1 MTASTTASALIPIIL
16 SGGAGT
22 RLWPISRESSPKPFI
37 QLPDGQ
43 SLIEKTYRR
52 ALSLEGVKEVL
63 TVTNRDYYF
72 RCKDEFEMA
81 AREGYPDCQNGF
93 LLEPV
98 GRNTAPAIALAAL
111 YVQLQ
116 HGPDAVMLVLA
127 SDHLIND
134 VATFDRD
141 AAQAAALARAGWLVT
156 FGIRPSGPETGFGYL
171 QAGAP
176 VKGDLTSPGLKAL
189 RFVEKP
195 DSETARGYVEDGSY
209 FWNAG
214 MFCFTASTFLATLA
228 QTAPDLHRSALACWE
243 AAQGAWDVS
252 RRLIELPR
260 AEFAVL
266 PDISVDYAVMEKADR
281 VAIVPANFD
290 WNDIGSWNAIADLTP
305 ADGDGNRIQGEAV
318 THHVTNTY
326 LHSETRVIG
335 AIGLADIM
343 VVDTPD
349 AVLVAHRSQVQ
360 DIKILVNQ
368 LKSRGFDAATQHR
381 TASRPWGTYTVL
393 EDGPRF
399 KIKRIEVKPG
409 AALSLQMHYH
419 RAEHWIVVAGTAKV
433 INGGSELLLLTNES
447 TFIPAGHKHR
457 LENPGVIPLVM
468 IEVQSGDYLG
478 EDDIVRFED
487 IYRRAVVPQA

>member
-1 MTASTTASALIPIIL
+1 MTDHTAAHDLIPVIL

-37 QLPDGQ
+37 KLPDGQ
-43 SLIEKTYRR
+43 SLIEKTYHR
-52 ALSLEGVKEVL
+52 ALSLDGVGEVV

-72 RCKDEFEMA
+72 RCKDEYELTGNSPA
-81 AREGYPDCQNGF
+81 QGIAPGF
-93 LLEPV
+93 LLEPE

-111 YVQLQ
+111 YVAWR
-116 HGPDAVMLVLA
+116 HGADAVMLVLP
-127 SDHLIND
+127 SDHLIGDLPAFQGD
-134 VATFDRD
+134 VRRAVE
-141 AAQAAALARAGWLVT
+141 LARRGWLAT
-156 FGIRPSGPETGFGYL
+156 FGIRPTAPETGFGYL

-176 VKGDLTSPGLKAL
+176 ITEGFDTPGLQAL

-195 DSETARGYVEDGSY
+195 DLATAQAYLEDGHY

-214 MFCFTASTFLATLA
+214 MFCFTAGAFLKALA
-228 QTAPDLHRSALACWE
+228 ETAPALHQGVLTCWD
-243 AAQGAWDVS
+243 AAQSGWDAD
-252 RRLIELPR
+252 RRLMELPV
-260 AEFAVL
+260 ASFSTL
-266 PDISVDYAVMEKADR
+266 PDISVDYAVMEKAAR
-281 VAIVPANFD
+281 VGIVPATFD
-290 WNDIGSWNAIADLTP
+290 WNDIGSWNSIAGLTP
-305 ADGDGNRIQGEAV
+305 ADAQGNRIEGEAV
-318 THHVTNTY
+318 THNVSNTY

-335 AIGLADIM
+335 AIGLDDIM
-343 VVDTPD
+343 VIDTPD
-349 AVLVAHRSQVQ
+349 ALLVAHRSQVQ

-368 LKSRGFDAATQHR
+368 LKARGFDAATQHL

-409 AALSLQMHYH
+409 GALSLQMHHH
-419 RAEHWIVVAGTAKV
+419 RAEHWIVVGGTARV
-433 INGGSELLLLTNES
+433 INGDKELLLQTNQS

-487 IYRRAVVPQA
+487 IYNRAVVARG

>member
-1 MTASTTASALIPIIL
+1 MTPSPVVNDLIPIIL

-37 QLPDGQ
+37 KLPDGQ

-52 ALSLEGVKEVL
+52 ALTLGGVSEVL

-72 RCKDEFEMA
+72 RCKDEFKVA
-81 AREGYPDCQNGF
+81 GQSASQACRNGF
-93 LLEPV
+93 LLEPI

-111 YVQLQ
+111 YVQAQ
-116 HGPDAVMLVLA
+116 HGPDAVMLVLP
-127 SDHLIND
+127 SDHLISD
-134 VATFDRD
+134 VTAFDRD
-141 AAQAAALARAGWLVT
+141 AARAATLARAGWLVT
-156 FGIRPSGPETGFGYL
+156 FGIRPSAPETGFGYL

-176 VKGDLTSPGLKAL
+176 IAEGFATTGLNAL

-195 DSETARGYVEDGSY
+195 DLDTARRYVEDGQY

-214 MFCFTASTFLATLA
+214 MFCFTASAFLAALA
-228 QTAPDLHRSALACWE
+228 RTAPDLHQGVMACWE
-243 AAQGAWDVS
+243 AAQPSWDAS
-252 RRLIELPR
+252 RRLLELPQ
-260 AEFAVL
+260 AAFAAL

-281 VAIVPANFD
+281 VAIVPATFD
-290 WNDIGSWNAIADLTP
+290 WNDIGSWNSIADLTP
-305 ADGDGNRIQGEAV
+305 ADADGNRIQGDAV
-318 THHVTNTY
+318 THNVTNTY

-335 AIGLADIM
+335 AIGLEDIM

-349 AVLVAHRSQVQ
+349 ALLVAHRSQVQ
-360 DIKILVNQ
+360 DIKILVTQ
-368 LKSRGFDAATQHR
+368 LKSRGFDAATQHT

-393 EDGPRF
+393 EEGPRF

-409 AALSLQMHYH
+409 AALSLQMHHH

-433 INGGSELLLLTNES
+433 INGDHELLLGTNES

-487 IYRRAVVPQA
+487 IYRRAVVTSA